1 MRTLFTLTIVLLAA
15 GAAAQTPAKAAT
27 PAQARTAP
35 TTPAA
40 AAAAE
45 PAAATGA
52 QPPVVPAVLPSAPD
66 TYAYQGD
73 GRRDPFLSL
82 STQVAAASGPVT
94 RAEGLAGLGVG
105 ELSVR
110 GVMKSKGALI
120 ATVTG
125 PDKRAYVVHQ
135 GDQFADGTVKAVTT
149 DGLVIVQQVNDPL
162 SLVKQREVRK
172 VLRAVEDGK
181 Q

>member
-1 MRTLFTLTIVLLAA
+1 MRTLLTVTLVLLAA
-15 GAAAQTPAKAAT
+15 GAEAQTPKKPAKARAAAQTPP
-27 PAQARTAP
+27 PAP
-35 TTPAA
+35 
-40 AAAAE
+40 AAE
-45 PAAATGA
+45 PAAATEAG
-52 QPPVVPAVLPSAPD
+52 QPAVVPAVLPSALD
-66 TYAYQGD
+66 SYSYQGD
-73 GRRDPFLSL
+73 GRRDPFLTL
-82 STQVAAASGPVT
+82 TTQAAAASGPVS

-105 ELSVR
+105 DLSVR

-149 DGLVIVQQVNDPL
+149 EGLVIVQQVNDPL

>member
-1 MRTLFTLTIVLLAA
+1 MHISMLTLAA
-15 GAAAQTPAKAAT
+15 LALASAVSAQTPAA
-27 PAQARTAP
+27 PAS
-35 TTPAA
+35 AA
-40 AAAAE
+40 AA
-45 PAAATGA
+45 PGA
-52 QPPVVPAVLPSAPD
+52 QAPVVPAVLPAPVD
-66 TYAYQGD
+66 TYSYQAD
-73 GRRDPFLSL
+73 GRRDPFLNLTS
-82 STQVAAASGPVT
+82 QVAASSGPIT
-94 RAEGLAGLGVG
+94 RVEGIAGLGVA

-110 GVMKSKGALI
+110 GVMKAKGALI
-120 ATVTG
+120 ATVQG

-135 GDQFADGTVKAVTT
+135 GDKFADGTVKAVTT